1 MPARPSGLSSIYQ
14 GRAADLPIRARLSGQ
29 AANRGGAAGRRL
41 PHPGGQLE
49 NEGMKKFKKRERE
62 TVLRD
67 KEIGRASCRERVSS
81 PV

>member
-41 PHPGGQLE
+41 PHPGVGD
-49 NEGMKKFKKRERE
+49 
-62 TVLRD
+62 VLQTHRPRPQQHPRLQHPWARHP
-67 KEIGRASCRERVSS
+67 GPYR
-81 PV
+81 